1 MIGLPTAIRSPLL
14 TVAALAAVVLV
25 PTASAGHVVNA
36 KLSLIPL
43 PKSSLGPAARGMT
56 LAQDSG
62 VRPNSAVSPG
72 FELIGRISGYL
83 LDYGDAFRGGAG
95 VTAIES
101 AVDKYRSPRGAKRA
115 VAFARTQDAVG
126 VAALNDAGLTFT
138 GKSLPRPRLGG
149 RSFAFV
155 WTSGTAGIDPV
166 SIVDVQWSSGRF
178 TLEVQ
183 VAAGTSTEAE
193 PLAEKLAH
201 RLDKRLRLGLAGRL
215 HGKPVKLPP
224 RPKAGPPPGG
234 PSLAALALQSPDFGG
249 TATVQYQTYAVA
261 PPAISEYDLDIQ
273 PAGAFDD
280 LTQSIDWWPNVNEAA
295 FYSRI
300 EVVLTAE
307 LLEALVG
314 TDPQVTPIDV
324 SSIGDAQQ
332 AAILHFSTS
341 SREAYFAIVS
351 LSSGQATNL
360 LLAFSPSSIQP
371 SNVQNLA
378 QLAANRLD
386 AGLAG

>member
-1 MIGLPTAIRSPLL
+1 MHSRSTGARSLVAI
-14 TVAALAAVVLV
+14 AALAVAVLV
-25 PTASAGHVVNA
+25 PTASAGHVIDA

-43 PKSSLGPAARGMT
+43 PKSSLGSAARGMT

-62 VRPNSAVSPG
+62 VLPNSAVSPG
-72 FELIGRISGYL
+72 FLALGRISGYL
-83 LDYGDAFRGGAG
+83 LDYGDAFSGGAR

-101 AVDKYRSPRGAKRA
+101 DVNKYRSTRGAKRA
-115 VAFARTQDAVG
+115 VDFAHTEDVAE
-126 VAALNDAGLTFT
+126 VAALNGAGLAFT
-138 GKSLPRPRLGG
+138 GKALTRPSLGG
-149 RSFAFV
+149 RSFAFG
-155 WTSGTAGIDPV
+155 WTSGTAGLDPV
-166 SIVDVQWSSGRF
+166 SIVDLQWSNGQF

-193 PLAEKLAH
+193 SLARKLAQ

-234 PSLAALALQSPDFGG
+234 PSLAALALQASDFGG
-249 TATVQYQTYAVA
+249 PATVQYQTYAAA

-295 FYSRI
+295 FDSRI
-300 EVVLTAE
+300 EVVLTAD

-314 TDPQVTPIDV
+314 TEPQVTPVDV
-324 SSIGDAQQ
+324 SGIGDADE
-332 AAILHFSTS
+332 AAIFHFSTS
-341 SREAYFAIVS
+341 SREAYFTIVL

-360 LLAFSPSSIQP
+360 LVAFSPSSMQP
-371 SNVQNLA
+371 SDVQYLA
-378 QLAANRLD
+378 QLGANRLD
-386 AGLAG
+386 AGLSG

>member
-1 MIGLPTAIRSPLL
+1 MIGLPTPIRSLL
-14 TVAALAAVVLV
+14 AATALAAVVLV
-25 PTASAGHVVNA
+25 PTASAGHVRSA

-43 PKSSLGPAARGMT
+43 PRSSLGSAARGMT

-72 FELIGRISGYL
+72 FELVGRISGYL

-101 AVDKYRSPRGAKRA
+101 AVNKYRSARGAKRA
-115 VAFARTQDAVG
+115 VAFARTQDAAG
-126 VAALNDAGLTFT
+126 VAALNDAGLAFT
-138 GKSLPRPRLGG
+138 GKSLTRPNLGG

-155 WTSGTAGIDPV
+155 WTSSTAGIDPV
-166 SIVDVQWSSGRF
+166 SIVDLQWSSGRF
-178 TLEVQ
+178 TLQVQ
-183 VAAGTSTEAE
+183 VAAGMSTEAE
-193 PLAEKLAH
+193 PLARKLAK

-215 HGKPVKLPP
+215 HGKSVRLPP
-224 RPKAGPPPGG
+224 RPKAGPPQGG
-234 PSLAALALQSPDFGG
+234 PPLAPLALQALDFGG
-249 TATVQYQTYAVA
+249 PATVQYQTYAVA
-261 PPAISEYDLDIQ
+261 PPAISEYDIDIQ

-314 TDPQVTPIDV
+314 TDPQITPVDV
-324 SSIGDAQQ
+324 SSIGDAKQ
-332 AAILHFSTS
+332 AEILHFATS
-341 SREAYFAIVS
+341 SREAYFTIVS

-360 LLAFSPSSIQP
+360 LLAFSPSAIQP
-371 SNVQNLA
+371 SDVQNLA

-386 AGLAG
+386 AGLTG

>member
-1 MIGLPTAIRSPLL
+1 MGTRSLL
-14 TVAALAAVVLV
+14 AVAALAAAVLV
-25 PTASAGHVVNA
+25 PTASAGHVINA

-43 PKSSLGPAARGMT
+43 PKSSLGSAARGMT

-62 VRPNSAVSPG
+62 ALPNSAVSPG
-72 FELIGRISGYL
+72 FEALGRISGYL
-83 LDYGDAFRGGAG
+83 LDYGDAFRGGAR

-101 AVDKYRSPRGAKRA
+101 DVNKYRSTRGAKRA
-115 VAFARTQDAVG
+115 VAFARTEDVAG
-126 VAALNDAGLTFT
+126 VAALNDAGLAFT
-138 GKSLPRPRLGG
+138 GKALTRPSLGG

-155 WTSGTAGIDPV
+155 WTSGIAGVDPV
-166 SIVDVQWSSGRF
+166 SIVDLQWSNGRF

-193 PLAEKLAH
+193 SLARKLAK
-201 RLDKRLRLGLAGRL
+201 RLDKRLRHGLAGRL

-234 PSLAALALQSPDFGG
+234 PSLAALALQASDFGG
-249 TATVQYQTYAVA
+249 PATVLYQTYAVA
-261 PPAISEYDLDIQ
+261 PRAISEYDLDMQ

-295 FYSRI
+295 FYSRV
-300 EVVLTAE
+300 EVVLTAD
-307 LLEALVG
+307 LLAALVG
-314 TDPQVTPIDV
+314 TAPQVTPVDV
-324 SSIGDAQQ
+324 SSIGDAEQ
-332 AAILHFSTS
+332 AEILHFSTS
-341 SREAYFAIVS
+341 SREAYFTIVL

-360 LLAFSPSSIQP
+360 LVAFSPSSIQP
-371 SNVQNLA
+371 SDVQNLA